1 MKKVWT
7 MLWLRVDQ
15 EDRRQRQAHQAGED
29 PERGLRGRDAHRLDA
44 RAEIEDHAERRE
56 HHHPAQRRAV
66 ESRAERGQHLAVA
79 ERGDGACGI
88 VGGGQHH
95 RAERGEAGDGE
106 AERHKVVNLEHIGA
120 QALVDGRVGAGTRV
134 HGARLIVAK
143 VSHGF
148 LCIASVPSGV
158 GRLCK
163 RPGAAG
169 GTPACLRRNMMLL
182 CRQGQDP

>member
-7 MLWLRVDQ
+7 MLRRRIDQ
-15 EDRRQRQAHQAGED
+15 EDRRQRQAHQACED
-29 PERGLRGRDAHRLDA
+29 PERGLRAGDAHRLDA

-56 HHHPAQRRAV
+56 HHDPAQRRAV
-66 ESRAERGQHLAVA
+66 ERRADTGQHLAVA
-79 ERGDGACGI
+79 ERGDGGCGI

-95 RAERGEAGDGE
+95 GAECGQAGDCE

-134 HGARLIVAK
+134 HGACLIVSK

-148 LCIASVPSGV
+148 LCVASAPSGV
-158 GRLCK
+158 GRLLQA
-163 RPGAAG
+163 P
-169 GTPACLRRNMMLL
+169 RRRWRDSSMPVAEYDASLPS
-182 CRQGQDP
+182 GQDP